1 MRPVP
6 DSYTPGEQLSL
17 QKEQS
22 AYSMGMGVVLGEICR
37 HLYMKRLRYLRSFEE
52 INRRLN
58 SYNTIFNNFLIM
70 TSGIRQEESLKV
82 KGVSS
87 TTAFGASSNS
97 YMRDDFRKSREEI
110 GR

>member
-1 MRPVP
+1 
-6 DSYTPGEQLSL
+6 
-17 QKEQS
+17 
-22 AYSMGMGVVLGEICR
+22 MGMGVVLGEICR